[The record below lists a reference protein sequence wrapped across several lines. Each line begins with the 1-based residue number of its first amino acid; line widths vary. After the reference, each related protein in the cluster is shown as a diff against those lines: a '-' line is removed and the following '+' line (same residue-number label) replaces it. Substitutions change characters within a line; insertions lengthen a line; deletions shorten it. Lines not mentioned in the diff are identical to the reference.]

1 MGTIDYKNLPLVGKG
16 SNGKVYN
23 LGDGTCIKICRKVKS
38 MKKEFQVLKRA
49 EGYSQ
54 FPMVCECKGNY
65 MIREYIDGP
74 NIYDYISV
82 NGLSDD
88 LAKELTELIKIFIK
102 LRFKRID
109 IKMHEVFVIKNNKL
123 KIIDTARY
131 LDKKAT
137 YPFKMLR
144 TLEKLKCKE
153 QYLNYLKANYPE
165 FYETWNSRANQ

>member
-1 MGTIDYKNLPLVGKG
+1 M
-16 SNGKVYN
+16 
-23 LGDGTCIKICRKVKS
+23 
-38 MKKEFQVLKRA
+38 
-49 EGYSQ
+49 
-54 FPMVCECKGNY
+54 
-65 MIREYIDGP
+65 
-74 NIYDYISV
+74 

-88 LAKELTELIKIFIK
+88 LPKELTELIKIFIK
-102 LRFKRID
+102 LGFKRIN

-153 QYLNYLKANYPE
+153 QYLNLNGYFLY
-165 FYETWNSRANQ
+165 